1 MNSKQVSVAAILDG
15 IDHLKTQFTNHMTEE
30 TQKVNEAYD
39 SLRAGGLTSANIDS
53 IVSEIKTRIARLQQ
67 DFEQVEEGIRKDLN
81 ASAETIDASNKSI
94 MDNLNRG

>member
-1 MNSKQVSVAAILDG
+1 MNI
-15 IDHLKTQFTNHMTEE
+15 I
-30 TQKVNEAYD
+30 AYD
-39 SLRAGGLTSANIDS
+39 NPISSTCRNTQIS
-53 IVSEIKTRIARLQQ
+53 IIIYLLYCYIFWEIKTRIARLQQ